1 MNKISIKLAAFFL
14 GIIFFSTLL
23 SFLAVMFLSRQVEE
37 EIARDQRELAMT
49 IQALRSQTS
58 LSIEDIISV
67 IIRSNYRLRPVGVLD
82 PTYLG
87 PDAHQNLDEDGIV
100 ILHEGPFKGTS
111 TVLHVGDAYVRIGM
125 QPQYNIFQ
133 IWFSRLWNSFALY
146 LLIAAALVVALTRKV
161 VHPVLELTE
170 ATQEV
175 AKGNFDIQ
183 IESSRNDEIGRLTD
197 NFNLMVRQ
205 LRDIEYLRKDFISNV
220 SHEIKTPLA
229 SIRGFAA
236 LLQNPG
242 ITEEERV
249 EYSEVIVEE
258 ATRLANLSS
267 TLLSLTKLEN
277 QERVETHTQ
286 FYLDEQIR
294 HAVLVLE
301 PHWSRKSL
309 RFHIELQEVE
319 IQANEELLQQVWVN
333 LISNAIKFSPDEAE
347 IELRLTAS
355 GRQAEVVVC
364 DHGIG
369 ISRENLPRIFEKFF
383 QVESSRSGEGSGL
396 GLSLVKRIIDL
407 QHGSIGVDSTPG
419 EGTRFVVT
427 LPLNGNQDGSS
438 VAKVHNHTA
447 QPGSLTSP
455 ARGSG

>member
-14 GIIFFSTLL
+14 GIILFSILL
-23 SFLAVMFLSRQVEE
+23 SFVAVMFLSRQVDE

-67 IIRSNYRLRPVGVLD
+67 IIRSNYRLRPVGILD
-82 PTYLG
+82 PTDLG
-87 PDAHQNLDEDGIV
+87 LDTHQSLDDGGIV

-111 TVLHVGDAYVRIGM
+111 TVLHLGDSYVRIGM

-133 IWFSRLWNSFALY
+133 IWFSRLWTSFALY

-242 ITEEERV
+242 ITEEERA

-277 QERVETHTQ
+277 QERVETHTK

-301 PHWSRKSL
+301 PHWSRKDLNFS
-309 RFHIELQEVE
+309 IELQEVE
-319 IQANEELLQQVWVN
+319 IQANEELLQQVWLN
-333 LISNAIKFSPDEAE
+333 LIGNAIKFSPEEAE
-347 IELRLTAS
+347 IELCLTAS
-355 GRQAEVVVC
+355 GSHAEVVVR
-364 DHGIG
+364 DHGMG

-383 QVESSRSGEGSGL
+383 QVESARSGEGSGL

-407 QHGSIGVDSTPG
+407 QHGRVDVDSTPG
-419 EGTRFVVT
+419 KGTRFVVT
-427 LPLNGNQDGSS
+427 LPLNCSHDSS
-438 VAKVHNHTA
+438 TVPLPMSRKPQHRNPA
-447 QPGSLTSP
+447 SL
-455 ARGSG
+455 ARGPV